1 MNIGNGWVGRLLGKE
16 EKNIVWEGKEEKN
29 RRGEYSI
36 IYNIT
41 PNVNT
46 RTKPRTPAQTRTPGQ
61 NINRILIKP
70 THLNHPL
77 R

>member
-36 IYNIT
+36 IYNS
-41 PNVNT
+41 NV
-46 RTKPRTPAQTRTPGQ
+46 
-61 NINRILIKP
+61 
-70 THLNHPL
+70 
-77 R
+77 